1 MSEKTEGA
9 GDPNETTAVTRAP
22 ERPSNGQAWKI
33 ILSLAVGGVMACLAI
48 MAVTCASK
56 PSDKRAT
63 METRVNQ
70 IAVDVAMLQGQMGLT
85 TARTSVL
92 EARTGDLEATVKAL
106 PDKLAEQFGEKLA
119 EKADKADLARKAN
132 RSELK
137 KYEYVRRR
145 VEIVEREVAAIRA
158 KPSAPVA
165 ASPGAGTVTVKVVT
179 VPVNPDEE

>member
-9 GDPNETTAVTRAP
+9 GDSKETTAVTRAP

-63 METRVNQ
+63 VETRVNQ

-85 TARTSVL
+85 TARTSVV
-92 EARTGDLEATVKAL
+92 EARV
-106 PDKLAEQFGEKLA
+106 DKLRKEAATDRDSVQTLA
-119 EKADKADLARKAN
+119 ETVSELAKRVEAKADRD
-132 RSELK
+132 ELK
-137 KYEYVRRR
+137 KYARNVRRR
-145 VEIVEREVAAIRA
+145 VEVVEQEVAAIRA
-158 KPSAPVA
+158 KPAPLATTSDDGV
-165 ASPGAGTVTVKVVT
+165 GTVTVKVVT
-179 VPVNPDEE
+179 VPINPDEE